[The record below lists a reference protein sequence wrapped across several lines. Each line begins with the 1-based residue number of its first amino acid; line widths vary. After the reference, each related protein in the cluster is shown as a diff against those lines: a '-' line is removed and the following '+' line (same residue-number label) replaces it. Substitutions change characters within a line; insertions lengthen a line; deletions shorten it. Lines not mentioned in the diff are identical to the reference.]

1 MKTTNRIY
9 TAVLA
14 LLLSFSSAAVAD
26 NAPVRISNTAMKQEI
41 VVNDKGERE
50 VRYVE
55 PRTVIP
61 GDVILYTIEFENIG
75 DQDVSNIVLND
86 PVPNNSFYR
95 DGSAKGENAD
105 ILFSVDGENFAPADK
120 LTVTENGKQR
130 KATAKDYTAIRWLVR
145 TPLKP
150 GEKRSVSFKTQ
161 IKKPGE

>member
-1 MKTTNRIY
+1 MKTIKQS
-9 TAVLA
+9 LSMLMA
-14 LLLSFSSAAVAD
+14 LLLVCATGMAYAD
-26 NAPVRISNTAMKQEI
+26 APVRISNTAMKQVIE
-41 VVNDKGERE
+41 VNDKGERE

-55 PRTVIP
+55 PKTVIP

-75 DQDVSNIVLND
+75 DQPVSNIVLND

-130 KATAKDYTAIRWLVR
+130 KATAKDYTVVRWVVKQ
-145 TPLKP
+145 PLKP

-161 IKKPGE
+161 IRKPGE

>member
-1 MKTTNRIY
+1 MKTTNRMY
-9 TAVLA
+9 AA
-14 LLLSFSSAAVAD
+14 LLAVMMFISGAAVAED
-26 NAPVRISNTAMKQEI
+26 APVRISNTAMKQEI

-75 DQDVSNIVLND
+75 NQDVSNIVLND

-130 KATAKDYTAIRWLVR
+130 RATAKDYTVIRWLIKA
-145 TPLKP
+145 PLKP

-161 IKKPGE
+161 IRKPGE

>member
-1 MKTTNRIY
+1 MKTIKQS
-9 TAVLA
+9 LSMLMA
-14 LLLSFSSAAVAD
+14 LLLVCATGIAAAD
-26 NAPVRISNTAMKQEI
+26 APVRISNTAMKQVIE
-41 VVNDKGERE
+41 VNDKGERE

-55 PRTVIP
+55 PKTVIP

-75 DQDVSNIVLND
+75 DQPISNIVLND

-130 KATAKDYTAIRWLVR
+130 KATAKDYTVVRWVVKQ
-145 TPLKP
+145 PLKP

-161 IKKPGE
+161 IRKPGE